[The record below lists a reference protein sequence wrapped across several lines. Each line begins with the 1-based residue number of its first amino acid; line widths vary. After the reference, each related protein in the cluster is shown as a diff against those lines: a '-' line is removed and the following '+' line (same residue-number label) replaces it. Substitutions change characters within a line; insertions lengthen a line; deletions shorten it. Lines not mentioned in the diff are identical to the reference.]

1 MAWRRHTRKI
11 TKEVFYDGTTID
23 GSRLDKAA
31 DEVVESVNDVKKG
44 SLKQRFVATQY
55 HAGFNP
61 ISRESAKQ
69 YHRFP
74 WLKHKN
80 VFTSIAGEVPEGAPF
95 NLLRFKSSGF
105 PGFGPPNVPILG
117 DQFIWT
123 RSFYFGRPVIVH
135 AISSLMQLD
144 GDAIAKMPYL
154 GTYDHTIVPYT
165 YDTSVGSGLP
175 PTGFPPGSSTVDTFV
190 IMDVMNPGS
199 PEDAELTDLE
209 FVRHGFVINEERTFV
224 VAPSTTPGPWAD
236 MAPAYN
242 SGDITTAGPMQ
253 GRLVEHR
260 DLNIPVHEGSRV
272 RVAVSVPLYD
282 GSNYTRGSWS
292 TIPWYLQ
299 AWSLTLTVLEEV
311 QSL

>member
-1 MAWRRHTRKI
+1 MAWRRHTRKT

-23 GSRLDKAA
+23 GSRLEKAM

-61 ISRESAKQ
+61 ISRVSAKQ
-69 YHRFP
+69 YHHFP
-74 WLKHKN
+74 FLRAEN
-80 VFTSIAGEVPEGAPF
+80 YVGTTTGAMPENAPY
-95 NLLRFKSSGF
+95 NRLRFKSSVFHGWE
-105 PGFGPPNVPILG
+105 PNNNGLSG
-117 DQFIWT
+117 NQFIWT

-135 AISSLMQLD
+135 AVSALMQVD
-144 GDAIAKMPYL
+144 FTPAANMPYI
-154 GTYDHTIVPYT
+154 GSYSHTVDPYT
-165 YDTSVGSGLP
+165 YDTAAGGAP
-175 PTGFPPGSSTVDTFV
+175 PAHFAAGADTMDTFV

-199 PEDAELTDLE
+199 PEDAELADLE
-209 FVRHGFVINEERTFV
+209 FVRARFVINEERTFV
-224 VAPSTTPGPWAD
+224 VAPSPTPGPWAD

-242 SGDITTAGPMQ
+242 SGDIATAGPMQ

-272 RVAVSVPLYD
+272 RLAVSLPLYD
-282 GSNYTRGSWS
+282 GTTITRGSWG